1 MGLLSPRSPVSMH
14 PSSVLAPIVLLA
26 SAVSGAPY
34 EVTEVT
40 PLPEKLVQGGHHHHE
55 KSVQCR
61 TEYQVIWD
69 TEYQEQAYQT
79 CETVYEQKCE
89 VRSERLCH
97 NTTRE
102 ECHLVQD
109 QVCKTIY
116 NKVCR
121 DEYKTVLEPFTE
133 TECVTK
139 YQDDCEFH
147 WEVTPSG
154 EKVWAVIPGS
164 CKKNPVDEC
173 HDVQKTHSK
182 QVAHQVCEQV
192 PEKQCQYVNR
202 QECYQVPDKVCKS
215 EPITQCSEVPKQ
227 ICKVHHKRVPVRV
240 SKNVPK
246 KVCHVPSHAVH
257 TVPIHTVHTIP
268 SHTVHNVHEFVPVPA
283 PAPAPV
289 LPVLSVTTPS
299 ALDDILNR
307 NENNIEFG
315 GENTV
320 DQVAQ
325 ASDNVDELDRF
336 VFEESE
342 STNNST
348 INFE

>member
-1 MGLLSPRSPVSMH
+1 MKSTPKPLIF
-14 PSSVLAPIVLLA
+14 IV
-26 SAVSGAPY
+26 
-34 EVTEVT
+34 
-40 PLPEKLVQGGHHHHE
+40 QN
-55 KSVQCR
+55 
-61 TEYQVIWD
+61 VIFHV
-69 TEYQEQAYQT
+69 YQEQAYQT

-154 EKVWAVIPGS
+154 EKVWAVIPGT
-164 CKKNPVDEC
+164 CKKNPYDEC
-173 HDVQKTHSK
+173 RDVQKTHQK
-182 QVAHQVCEQV
+182 QVAYQVCEDV
-192 PEKQCQYVNR
+192 PEEKCQYVNR
-202 QECYQVPDKVCKS
+202 QECYQVPDQVCKS

-240 SKNVPK
+240 SRKVPK
-246 KVCHVPSHAVH
+246 KVCSVPGQTTVTH
-257 TVPIHTVHTIP
+257 THP
-268 SHTVHNVHEFVPVPA
+268 VHEFVPAPVSAVPVPA
-283 PAPAPV
+283 
-289 LPVLSVTTPS
+289 TTATT

-307 NENNIEFG
+307 NEDTFEFG
-315 GENTV
+315 GNTV
-320 DQVAQ
+320 GAQ
-325 ASDNVDELDRF
+325 ENNSVDELDRF
-336 VFEESE
+336 VFEEKSK
-342 STNNST
+342 NST
-348 INFE
+348 INFEQ

>member
-1 MGLLSPRSPVSMH
+1 MGTTDTMRPY
-14 PSSVLAPIVLLA
+14 SVLLLLA
-26 SAVSGAPY
+26 STVSGAPY
-34 EVTEVT
+34 EVTEAAPV
-40 PLPEKLVQGGHHHHE
+40 PEKLVQGGHQYHE

-61 TEYQVIWD
+61 TEYQTIWD
-69 TEYQEQAYQT
+69 TEYQEQSYQT

-97 NTTRE
+97 DTTRE
-102 ECHLVQD
+102 ECQLVQD
-109 QVCKTIY
+109 QVCKTVY

-240 SKNVPK
+240 SRQVPK
-246 KVCHVPSHAVH
+246 KVCHVPGHVVH
-257 TVPIHTVHTIP
+257 HVD
-268 SHTVHNVHEFVPVPA
+268 EFVP
-283 PAPAPV
+283 
-289 LPVLSVTTPS
+289 LPSPCPSSLSPS
-299 ALDDILNR
+299 PP
-307 NENNIEFG
+307 
-315 GENTV
+315 
-320 DQVAQ
+320 
-325 ASDNVDELDRF
+325 SP
-336 VFEESE
+336 
-342 STNNST
+342 
-348 INFE
+348 

>member
-1 MGLLSPRSPVSMH
+1 MGTIAPNSLQTTDTMRPY
-14 PSSVLAPIVLLA
+14 SVLLLLA
-26 SAVSGAPY
+26 STVSGAPY
-34 EVTEVT
+34 EVTEAAPV
-40 PLPEKLVQGGHHHHE
+40 PEKLVQGGHKYHE

-61 TEYQVIWD
+61 TEYQTIWD
-69 TEYQEQAYQT
+69 TEYQEQSYQT

-97 NTTRE
+97 DTTRE
-102 ECHLVQD
+102 ECQLVQD
-109 QVCKTIY
+109 QVCKTVY

-202 QECYQVPDKVCKS
+202 QECYQVPDKVCK
-215 EPITQCSEVPKQ
+215 
-227 ICKVHHKRVPVRV
+227 VHHKRVPVRV
-240 SKNVPK
+240 SRQVPK
-246 KVCHVPSHAVH
+246 KV
-257 TVPIHTVHTIP
+257 
-268 SHTVHNVHEFVPVPA
+268 
-283 PAPAPV
+283 
-289 LPVLSVTTPS
+289 
-299 ALDDILNR
+299 
-307 NENNIEFG
+307 
-315 GENTV
+315 
-320 DQVAQ
+320 
-325 ASDNVDELDRF
+325 
-336 VFEESE
+336 
-342 STNNST
+342 
-348 INFE
+348 

>member
-1 MGLLSPRSPVSMH
+1 MLQRILQS
-14 PSSVLAPIVLLA
+14 L
-26 SAVSGAPY
+26 
-34 EVTEVT
+34 
-40 PLPEKLVQGGHHHHE
+40 
-55 KSVQCR
+55 
-61 TEYQVIWD
+61 D
-69 TEYQEQAYQT
+69 QEQAYQT

-97 NTTRE
+97 DTTRE

-109 QVCKTIY
+109 QVCKTVY

-147 WEVTPSG
+147 WEVAPSG

-173 HDVQKTHSK
+173 HDVHKTHSK
-182 QVAHQVCEQV
+182 QVAYQVCEDV
-192 PEKQCQYVNR
+192 PEQKCQYVNR

-240 SKNVPK
+240 SRNVPK
-246 KVCHVPSHAVH
+246 KVCHVPGHGHAVH
-257 TVPIHTVHTIP
+257 
-268 SHTVHNVHEFVPVPA
+268 NVNEFVPAPVPV
-283 PAPAPV
+283 PV
-289 LPVLSVTTPS
+289 LPVAVPAVPVTTPS

-307 NENNIEFG
+307 NENNIEFE
-315 GENTV
+315 GESNV
-320 DQVAQ
+320 DLEAE
-325 ASDNVDELDRF
+325 ASDNVDKLDRF
-336 VFEESE
+336 VFEEPE
-342 STNNST
+342 SANNNST
-348 INFE
+348 INFQES

>member
-1 MGLLSPRSPVSMH
+1 MGTIAPNSLQTTDNMRPY
-14 PSSVLAPIVLLA
+14 SVLLLLA
-26 SAVSGAPY
+26 STVSGAPY
-34 EVTEVT
+34 EVTEAAPV
-40 PLPEKLVQGGHHHHE
+40 PEKLVQGGHQYHE

-61 TEYQVIWD
+61 TEYQTIWD
-69 TEYQEQAYQT
+69 TEYQEQSYQT
-79 CETVYEQKCE
+79 CETVNEQKCE

-97 NTTRE
+97 DTTRE
-102 ECHLVQD
+102 ECQLVQD
-109 QVCKTIY
+109 QVCKTVY

-182 QVAHQVCEQV
+182 QVAHQVCDQV
-192 PEKQCQYVNR
+192 PEKKCQYVNR

-240 SKNVPK
+240 SRQVPK
-246 KVCHVPSHAVH
+246 KVCHVPGHVVH
-257 TVPIHTVHTIP
+257 HV
-268 SHTVHNVHEFVPVPA
+268 NEFVPA
-283 PAPAPV
+283 PQPVPV
-289 LPVLSVTTPS
+289 LPVAVPAVPVTTPS

-307 NENNIEFG
+307 NENNNNVEFE
-315 GENTV
+315 GEKNV
-320 DQVAQ
+320 DQVA
-325 ASDNVDELDRF
+325 AAADNVDQLDRF
-336 VFEESE
+336 VFEEE
-342 STNNST
+342 SDSANNNNST
-348 INFE
+348 INFQ